1 MIRIGLV
8 IFVFVSVISCQST
21 PTEKVVEKQKTTKKE
36 GVMEEYYKMKA
47 ELEPQ
52 GYIITTDSIAK
63 IFIDHAVTINYN
75 EKNTKK
81 SK

>member
-1 MIRIGLV
+1 MKKIGLV

-21 PTEKVVEKQKTTKKE
+21 PTKKVVEKQKTTKKE

-47 ELEPQ
+47 DLEPQ
-52 GYIITTDSIAK
+52 GYVITTDSIAK

-75 EKNTKK
+75 EKNIKK

>member
-1 MIRIGLV
+1 MKKIGLV

-21 PTEKVVEKQKTTKKE
+21 STEKVVKKQKTTKKE
-36 GVMEEYYKMKA
+36 GIMEEYYKMKS

-52 GYIITTDSIAK
+52 GYVITTDSIAK
-63 IFIDHAVTINYN
+63 IFIDNSVTINYN
-75 EKNTKK
+75 ETKNKK